1 MLKDADENCQVTIP
15 LSKTISVDKQKIL
28 KNEINTISKAQEI
41 AEKMMELRKQKRNLE
56 KSIKKCEQELGTI
69 FDDKNTDSMEVKMGL
84 LTRRKNNGE
93 VEWVIEL

>member
-1 MLKDADENCQVTIP
+1 
-15 LSKTISVDKQKIL
+15 
-28 KNEINTISKAQEI
+28 
-41 AEKMMELRKQKRNLE
+41 MELRKQKRNLE

-69 FDDKNTDSMEVKMGL
+69 FDDKNTDSIEVKMGL